1 MSRSTLADALSRAK
15 ALGVSR
21 LDAQLLLAHGLGR
34 SRTWV
39 VTHAPEAID
48 EAASAAFDRA
58 CLLRADGLPLA
69 YLTGA
74 REFRGIGL
82 AVSPA
87 VLIPRPETELLVDWA
102 LELLSGPLAALKE
115 PQVLDLGTGSGAIA
129 IAVAKACPRA
139 QVTATDFSG
148 DALAV
153 ARSNARQTGVALTFE
168 QGDWW
173 SAVGSQCFDLVLANP
188 PYIADDDPHLADLRF
203 EPRSALSS
211 GSDGLD
217 ALRAICS
224 DAARHLS
231 AGGWLLVEH
240 GYDQA
245 DAVDTLLL
253 GAGLG
258 EVEHRLDLAGHD
270 RCAGGR
276 MTAAPA

>member
-1 MSRSTLADALSRAK
+1 VNGSTLADALSRAK

-39 VTHAPEAID
+39 LAHASDAMD
-48 EAASAAFDRA
+48 ATARAAFDRA
-58 CLLRADGLPLA
+58 CVLRADGLPLA

-74 REFRGIGL
+74 REFHGIGL
-82 AVSPA
+82 TVSPA

-102 LELLSGPLAALKE
+102 LELLCGRLAALSQPK
-115 PQVLDLGTGSGAIA
+115 VLDLGTGSGAIA
-129 IAVAKACPRA
+129 IAVARACPRA
-139 QVTATDFSG
+139 QVTATDFSA

-153 ARSNARQTGVALTFE
+153 ARRNARQTGVAVAFE

-173 SAVGSQCFDLVLANP
+173 SAVGSRCFDLVLANP
-188 PYIADDDPHLADLRF
+188 PYIAEDDPHLADLRF
-203 EPRSALSS
+203 EPRSALTS

-224 DAARHLS
+224 DASRHLS
-231 AGGWLLVEH
+231 PGGWLVVEH

-245 DAVDTLLL
+245 DAVDSC
-253 GAGLG
+253 
-258 EVEHRLDLAGHD
+258 VLA
-270 RCAGGR
+270 
-276 MTAAPA
+276 

>member
-1 MSRSTLADALSRAK
+1 MSGSTLADALSRAK

-39 VTHAPEAID
+39 VAHAGDAMD
-48 EAASAAFDRA
+48 AAASAAFDRA
-58 CLLRADGLPLA
+58 CMQRAEGLPLA

-82 AVSPA
+82 TVSPA
-87 VLIPRPETELLVDWA
+87 VLIPRPETEMLVDWA
-102 LELLSGPLAALKE
+102 LELLGGPLAASRA

-129 IAVAKACPRA
+129 IAVAKACQRA
-139 QVTATDFSG
+139 RVTATDFSG

-153 ARSNARQTGVALTFE
+153 ARSNARQAGVAVAFG

-203 EPRSALSS
+203 EPRSALTS

-231 AGGWLLVEH
+231 PGGWLLVEH

-245 DAVDTLLL
+245 DAVDALLL
-253 GAGLG
+253 GAGLSD
-258 EVEHRLDLAGHD
+258 VEHRLDLAGHD

-276 MTAAPA
+276 LTVSPA

>member
-1 MSRSTLADALSRAK
+1 MSGSTLADALGRAK

-39 VTHAPEAID
+39 LAHASEAMN
-48 EAASAAFDRA
+48 AAESAAFDRG
-58 CLLRADGLPLA
+58 CVLRADGLPLA

-102 LELLSGPLAALKE
+102 LELLGGPLAALRA

-139 QVTATDFSG
+139 QVTATDFSV
-148 DALAV
+148 DALIV
-153 ARSNARQTGVALTFE
+153 ARSNTRQTGAAVAFK

-217 ALRAICS
+217 ALRVICS
-224 DAARHLS
+224 DALRHLS
-231 AGGWLLVEH
+231 PGGCLLVEH

-245 DAVDTLLL
+245 DAVEALLL
-253 GAGLG
+253 GAGLV
-258 EVEHRLDLAGHD
+258 EIEHRQDLAGHD

-276 MTAAPA
+276 FAAAPA